1 MIPEDWLDTL
11 AMRFTRRGV
20 GVAVVAALD
29 GETGSRLHGQVHS
42 LGPPPTENT
51 LFEIGD
57 LTQIFTS
64 ILLALMVG
72 RERLA
77 FDQPVSSIVPELEG
91 LPNWITPMRLATHTA
106 GLPRVPAEIARRSAL
121 NMTNP
126 YADFGIDDL
135 LAWASRFRP
144 KRPPAQGTVTYSI
157 VGMGLLGYVLEE
169 INRKRLNQL
178 FAEEICQP
186 LALAD
191 TGYRVEDD
199 GEARLATPHD
209 GRGRTT
215 ELWTYGALAGAGG
228 LISSPADI
236 TKLLSALIDAGDRDD
251 ELAKAITET
260 LQIRRQPQQAE
271 GEGGGLGWSIVR
283 AGNPPAFVFSHIG
296 RTRGSQAFMM
306 AAPQPK
312 LAAAVLA
319 NTGPRARDTL
329 SPPLKQMVRTFAM
342 AWAEVPER

>member
-11 AMRFTRRGV
+11 AMRFTRRDA
-20 GVAVVAALD
+20 GVAVTAALE
-29 GETGSRLHGQVHS
+29 GETASRFHGHVHQ
-42 LGPPPTENT
+42 LGPPPTEST

-77 FDQPVSSIVPELEG
+77 YDQPVSSIVPELAG
-91 LPNWITPMRLATHTA
+91 LPDWITPMGLATHTA

-126 YADFGIDDL
+126 YADFSVDDL

-144 KRPPAQGTVTYSI
+144 KRPPAQGAFTYSI
-157 VGMGLLGYVLEE
+157 VGMGLLGFVLEE
-169 INRKRLNQL
+169 INRKRLDEL
-178 FAEEICQP
+178 FAEEIFKP
-186 LALAD
+186 LAFAD
-191 TGYRVEDD
+191 TGYRLDDD
-199 GEARLATPHD
+199 GEARMATPHD
-209 GRGRTT
+209 GRGRTA

-228 LISSPADI
+228 LISSPRDI
-236 TKLLSALIDAGDRDD
+236 VKLLSALISAGGRDD
-251 ELAKAITET
+251 ELAMAITET

-296 RTRGSQAFMM
+296 RTRGSQAFML

-319 NTGPRARDTL
+319 NAGPRARDTL
-329 SPPLKQMVRTFAM
+329 SPPRKQMVRTFAM

>member
-11 AMRFTRRGV
+11 AMRFTRRGA
-20 GVAVVAALD
+20 GVAIVAALED
-29 GETGSRLHGQVHS
+29 ETGSRFHGHVHQ
-42 LGPPPTENT
+42 LGPPPTEST

-77 FDQPVSSIVPELEG
+77 YDQPLSSIVPELAG
-91 LPNWITPMRLATHTA
+91 LPEWITPMRLATHTA
-106 GLPRVPAEIARRSAL
+106 GMPRVPAEIARRSAL

-126 YADFGIDDL
+126 YADFGVDDL
-135 LAWASRFRP
+135 LSWASRFRT
-144 KRPPAQGTVTYSI
+144 KRPPAQGTFTYSI

-169 INRKRLNQL
+169 MNRKRLDEL
-178 FAEEICQP
+178 FAEEIFRP

-191 TGYRVEDD
+191 TGYRLDDED
-199 GEARLATPHD
+199 EARLATPHD
-209 GRGRTT
+209 GRGRPA
-215 ELWTYGALAGAGG
+215 ELWTYGALGGAGG

-236 TKLLSALIDAGDRDD
+236 AKLLSALIDAGASDD
-251 ELAKAITET
+251 ELGKAIAET

-271 GEGGGLGWSIVR
+271 GEGGGLGWSIYR
-283 AGNPPAFVFSHIG
+283 SGNPPAFVFTHVG

-312 LAAAVLA
+312 LAAAVLT
-319 NTGPRARDTL
+319 NGGPRARDTL
-329 SPPLKQMVRTFAM
+329 SPPRKQMVRTFAM